1 MRRLFT
7 YFLFLFSLNA
17 YPCDHHINQAN
28 EFRKYAEAA
37 EKVCAAAA
45 PAVLVL
51 CPFCVVHALVASIAS
66 CMAASEFYDEEAKSL
81 RKYENCIR
89 AKAEH
94 EREEREKAWLA
105 EQERLRAEAEKRK
118 EELERIKF
126 FDSLRSSFTGM
137 GMGR

>member
-1 MRRLFT
+1 MRQF
-7 YFLFLFSLNA
+7 FIVVAFFFSLDLFA
-17 YPCDHHINQAN
+17 CDHHINQAN
-28 EFRKYAEAA
+28 EFRKYAKAA
-37 EKVCAAAA
+37 ENVCAAAA

-51 CPFCVVHALVASIAS
+51 CPFCIVHAFIASAAS
-66 CMAASEFYDEEAKSL
+66 CMAASEFYDEEERSL

-118 EELERIKF
+118 KELEQIKLF
-126 FDSLRSSFTGM
+126 YRLAGAFQGM